1 MELNGLVSPRP
12 IIQSKIMKPTT
23 GFKNSVL
30 KARFPTTDFVF
41 NNSIPFDPTGS
52 MFDPN
57 PLRKKAIG

>member
-1 MELNGLVSPRP
+1 MELNGTINPRSE
-12 IIQSKIMKPTT
+12 IQSKIMKTAT
-23 GFKNSVL
+23 GFKNSIL
-30 KARFPTTDFVF
+30 EARFPISYLVF